1 MMYHDSCLSETGE
14 VNIKGSLKNM
24 CTSHKEGEMA
34 IVFYNWIVVMAVQ
47 LCKSIKNQ
55 WVVHSE

>member
-55 WVVHSE
+55 